1 MDELNK
7 PITKAPATEA
17 EKFVPNKKAKKNYYA
32 NKEIETAPETIVEEV
47 ISEPEKVEE
56 ISEKVVEE
64 IVKMDKEDKAQVV
77 KAQEET
83 KPVKKKG
90 KVIIKDLVTI
100 SVQDE
105 EGHITTLRGHK
116 DAQLGDT
123 IWF

>member
-7 PITKAPATEA
+7 PITEAPATEA

-32 NKEIETAPETIVEEV
+32 NKEVETISKIITEEV
-47 ISEPEKVEE
+47 TTEPEKVEV
-56 ISEKVVEE
+56 IPEKVMEE

-105 EGHITTLRGHK
+105 EGHIITLRGHK
-116 DAQLGDT
+116 DARLGDM
-123 IWF
+123 ICF

>member
-7 PITKAPATEA
+7 PITEAPATEA
-17 EKFVPNKKAKKNYYA
+17 EKFVPNKKSKKNSYA
-32 NKEIETAPETIVEEV
+32 NKEVETVSEA
-47 ISEPEKVEE
+47 ISER
-56 ISEKVVEE
+56 VVKE
-64 IVKMDKEDKAQVV
+64 VVQMDKEDKAQVV

-83 KPVKKKG
+83 KPAKKKG

-105 EGHITTLRGHK
+105 EGHNITLRGYS